1 MALAFR
7 VSRRIELARPDV
19 PPSAR
24 QRRQTGPI
32 GPGLKL
38 EAVSDHVGRSTG
50 RGHGTLYDRLGG
62 RDAIT
67 AVVDDLL
74 ARCAATTPARL
85 TVPRRHEHTSS
96 SNHDGDLG
104 RVLNQAPDLAEK
116 GRALFYRT
124 GAGEALLA
132 TVRKTTRRAFTRSPN
147 VIWPGSGEH
156 RREGSVPW

>member
-1 MALAFR
+1 MVWRCDVPPLGVAVIRILADESARSDGQADARTSAGACQRGVLEMALAFR

-74 ARCAATTPARL
+74 ARCAATTTA
-85 TVPRRHEHTSS
+85 
-96 SNHDGDLG
+96 
-104 RVLNQAPDLAEK
+104 
-116 GRALFYRT
+116 
-124 GAGEALLA
+124 
-132 TVRKTTRRAFTRSPN
+132 
-147 VIWPGSGEH
+147 SG
-156 RREGSVPW
+156 